1 MIRLEED
8 LVARRVRH
16 SREIVR
22 RTARALKR
30 EGLTLASLRFRSGD
44 EFTGQEGKHE
54 VVKGSLRPRD
64 AVGSGEDEDDGDS
77 KVKGLNAN
85 ASDEDTDV
93 DTSEGELDV
102 DGRHLDDNDEDD
114 SDPEGEAVSSAMTS
128 NSWLVRYERIRE
140 EIERRTALVDPLQ
153 FVRAYVRHM
162 VILVAHVRHLPV
174 MQMFNYPSP
183 HIPNTWNRV
192 RALRV
197 IVLIWLA
204 AIALR

>member
-64 AVGSGEDEDDGDS
+64 AVGSGEDGVSLLKFLAPCAEANILHVFS
-77 KVKGLNAN
+77 NAPPPAN
-85 ASDEDTDV
+85 V
-93 DTSEGELDV
+93 MV
-102 DGRHLDDNDEDD
+102 
-114 SDPEGEAVSSAMTS
+114 
-128 NSWLVRYERIRE
+128 
-140 EIERRTALVDPLQ
+140 RTA
-153 FVRAYVRHM
+153 
-162 VILVAHVRHLPV
+162 
-174 MQMFNYPSP
+174 
-183 HIPNTWNRV
+183 
-192 RALRV
+192 
-197 IVLIWLA
+197 
-204 AIALR
+204 